1 MRRRAIQIAA
11 VISGVLV
18 LPGVLAAQPQPG
30 WFGTWTLNLTKS
42 TYSPGPPPFKR
53 ATRRIEPSGS
63 DIKIIDE
70 MVRSRGGI
78 THLEWT
84 GKFDGNDYPVQGVE
98 LVLTNAYRRVDDRTY
113 ELIQKIDGDVIAAS
127 RMVMSPDGK
136 TITTVNSSRTAS
148 ATTVY
153 ERQQSG

>member
-1 MRRRAIQIAA
+1 
-11 VISGVLV
+11 
-18 LPGVLAAQPQPG
+18 
-30 WFGTWTLNLTKS
+30 
-42 TYSPGPPPFKR
+42 
-53 ATRRIEPSGS
+53 
-63 DIKIIDE
+63 

-84 GKFDGNDYPVQGVE
+84 GKFDGKDYPVQGVE

-113 ELIQKIDGDVIAAS
+113 DLIQKIDGEVVATS
-127 RMVMSPDGK
+127 RLTMSPDGK

-153 ERQQSG
+153 DRQ